1 MNQVLTIVCKLNPT
15 PEQAQKLDKTLVAF
29 ADACNFVNDTVNPK
43 VKNKNRIQA
52 ETYKEIRSRF
62 GLSANLAVRVCA
74 RVAANRKV
82 GKSVKSFKATSADYD
97 ARIFSYREK
106 NQAAS
111 LTTLDGREVIP
122 MALGNY
128 QIGKLKGRTPT
139 SATLCK
145 HRDGLFYLH
154 IQVKDET
161 SEPINDS
168 GVKGIDL
175 GRTDLAISSDGESFS
190 GDEVK
195 AKRDKFARSRASI
208 QRKGTKSSKRL
219 LKRLSGREKR
229 YQAWVN
235 HNISRRLVDSAYA
248 ANQAIALEDLTGI
261 RGRTNQQR
269 RNKTERRRSNSW
281 AFYQLRIFI
290 DYKATIKG
298 VPVVLVNPAYTSQ
311 TCHNCLHIHPEKGKS
326 YRSGKTFKC
335 GHCGWSGDADFNGA
349 NNIKRLG
356 AVVTRLESFNLLSC
370 SLLDR
375 VTG

>member
-1 MNQVLTIVCKLNPT
+1 MKQTLTIVCQLNPT

-29 ADACNFVNDTVNPK
+29 AEACNYVNETVNPK
-43 VKNKNRIQA
+43 IKNKNRIQA

-62 GLSANLAVRVCA
+62 GLSANLAVRACA

-82 GKSVKSFKATSADYD
+82 GKPVKSFKSTSADYD

-106 NQAAS
+106 DQSAS
-111 LTTLDGREVIP
+111 LTTVDGRLVMP
-122 MALGNY
+122 MVLGNY
-128 QIGKLKGRTPT
+128 QIGKLKGHTPT

-154 IQVKDET
+154 VQVKDET
-161 SEPINDS
+161 PEPINDS
-168 GVKGIDL
+168 GVKGVDL
-175 GRTDLAISSDGESFS
+175 GRTDLAISSEGERFS
-190 GDEVK
+190 GNEVK
-195 AKRDKFARSRASI
+195 AKRDRFALRRASI

-229 YQAWVN
+229 YQTWVN
-235 HNISRRLVDSAYA
+235 HNISKRIVECAYS

-261 RGRTNQQR
+261 RERTNQQLR
-269 RNKTERRRSNSW
+269 SKTERRRSNSW
-281 AFYQLRIFI
+281 AFYQLRMFI
-290 DYKATIKG
+290 DYKAAAKG

-311 TCHNCLHIHPEKGKS
+311 TCHRCLHIHPEKGKS

-335 GHCGWSGDADFNGA
+335 GYCGWKGDADLNGA

-356 AVVTRLESFNLLSC
+356 GVVTRLESASLLSC

>member
-1 MNQVLTIVCKLNPT
+1 MKQTLTIVCQLNPT

-29 ADACNFVNDTVNPK
+29 AEACNYVNETVNPQI
-43 VKNKNRIQA
+43 KNKNRIQA
-52 ETYKEIRSRF
+52 ETYKEIRSQF

-82 GKSVKSFKATSADYD
+82 GKPVKSFKSTSADYD

-106 NQAAS
+106 DQSAS
-111 LTTLDGREVIP
+111 LTTVDGRLVMP
-122 MALGNY
+122 MVLGNY
-128 QIGKLKGRTPT
+128 QIGKLKGHTPT

-154 IQVKDET
+154 VQVKDET
-161 SEPINDS
+161 PEPINDS
-168 GVKGIDL
+168 GVKGVDL
-175 GRTDLAISSDGESFS
+175 GRTDLAISSEGERFS
-190 GDEVK
+190 GNEVK
-195 AKRDKFARSRASI
+195 AKRDRFALRRASI
-208 QRKGTKSSKRL
+208 QWKGTKSSKRL

-229 YQAWVN
+229 YQTWVN
-235 HNISRRLVDSAYA
+235 HNISKRIVECAYS

-261 RGRTNQQR
+261 RERTNQQLR
-269 RNKTERRRSNSW
+269 SKTERRRSNSW
-281 AFYQLRIFI
+281 AFYQLRMFI
-290 DYKATIKG
+290 DYKAAAKG

-311 TCHNCLHIHPEKGKS
+311 TCHRCLHIHPEKGKS

-335 GHCGWSGDADFNGA
+335 GYCGWKGDADLNGA

-356 AVVTRLESFNLLSC
+356 GVVTRLESASLLSC